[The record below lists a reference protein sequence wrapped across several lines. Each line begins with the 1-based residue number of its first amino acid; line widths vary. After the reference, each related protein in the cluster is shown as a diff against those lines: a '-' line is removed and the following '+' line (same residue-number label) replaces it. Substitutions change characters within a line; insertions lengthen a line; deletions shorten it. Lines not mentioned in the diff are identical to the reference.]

1 MASSKQA
8 PARDIFRLYW
18 THALRHKHLMFLAL
32 LGTIVVQI
40 GSIFAPV
47 FIARFFNLL
56 VASSMNRTHAEGL
69 YTALAL
75 VGAFLLLA
83 WGSRRV
89 RGICTVLFE
98 SRTMHDLYLSSF
110 GYLLRHSHRF
120 FASQFAGTLT
130 RRVSKYVHA
139 FEQLFDSLAMVF
151 LPTFVYAIGV
161 ITVLYSRSPT
171 LGIVLGMWSLVFVTF
186 QIAVSHYRQP
196 IRVARS
202 DADSAM
208 VGGIADAVSNQHSVM
223 LFARVKHE
231 LSRLRKLVSEWRRM
245 THRSWIVDEYIWAA
259 QGLFLITIQM
269 GLLGGA
275 IYYWKLGLLQVG
287 DFVLIQAYIFGL
299 IEHLEGVTR
308 ELRRVYD
315 AMADAGEMVAILTL
329 PHEIVDIPHAP
340 VLTVSKAAISFKNVT
355 FSYEEGGGVI
365 RDLSFDI
372 KPKQKI
378 GLVGKSGAGK
388 STIMKLILRH
398 YDVQSGEIAI
408 DGQNVALVTQDSL
421 RESIG
426 VVPQEPLLFH
436 RAIHENIAYGKLDA
450 SRTSIEHAAKL
461 AHAHEFI
468 EKLPQGYESFVGE
481 RGIKLS
487 GGERQRIAIARALL
501 KDAPIL
507 LLDEAT
513 SALDSESEMAIQK
526 ALHELM
532 QGKTVI
538 AIAHR
543 LSTLREMD
551 RIIVLNDGRII
562 EDGTHD
568 QLVERGGVYAELWSH
583 QAGGFLKDE
592 G

>member
-1 MASSKQA
+1 MA
-8 PARDIFRLYW
+8 PVRDIFRIYIA
-18 THALRHKHLMFLAL
+18 HALKHKRLMFLAL
-32 LGTIVVQI
+32 AGTVFVQV
-40 GSIFAPV
+40 GSILAPV
-47 FIARFFNLL
+47 YIARFFNLL
-56 VASSMNRTHAEGL
+56 VKSSGDRVNAEGL
-69 YTALAL
+69 YVALAL
-75 VGAFLLLA
+75 VGVFLLLS
-83 WGSRRV
+83 WSSRRV
-89 RGICTVLFE
+89 RGISTVLFE
-98 SRTMHDLYLSSF
+98 SRTMYDLYLSSF
-110 GYLLRHSHRF
+110 GYLLRHSHHF

-151 LPTFVYAIGV
+151 FPTLVYAIGV
-161 ITVLYSRSPT
+161 ITVLYMRSPALGT
-171 LGIVLGMWSLVFVTF
+171 ALGIWSLVFVTF
-186 QIAVSHYRQP
+186 QIAVAQYRQP

-202 DADSAM
+202 DADSTM
-208 VGGIADAVSNQHSVM
+208 VGGIADAVSNQHSVL
-223 LFARVKHE
+223 LFSRVKHE
-231 LSRLRKLVSEWRRM
+231 LARFRKLVSHWRQM

-259 QGLFLITIQM
+259 QGLFLIAIQM

-275 IYYWKLGLLQVG
+275 IYYWKLGALEVG

-329 PHEIVDIPHAP
+329 PHDITDVAHAP
-340 VLTVSKAAISFKNVT
+340 MLAVTKAAIRFENVS
-355 FSYEEGGGVI
+355 FSYQEGGGVI
-365 RDLSFDI
+365 RNLSFDI
-372 KPKQKI
+372 QPKQKV

-388 STIMKLILRH
+388 STIMKLLLRH
-398 YDVQSGEIAI
+398 YDVTSGSISI
-408 DGQNVALVTQDSL
+408 DGQNVSYVTQDSL
-421 RESIG
+421 REAIG

-450 SRTSIEHAAKL
+450 TRAQIEKAAKL
-461 AHAHEFI
+461 AHAHDFV
-468 EKLPQGYESFVGE
+468 EKLPDGYESYVGE

-487 GGERQRIAIARALL
+487 GGERQRIAIARAIL

-513 SALDSESEMAIQK
+513 SALDSESEVAIQK
-526 ALHELM
+526 ALHVLM
-532 QGKTVI
+532 EGKTVI

-551 RIIVLNDGRII
+551 RIIVLDEGRII

-568 QLVERGGVYAELWSH
+568 ELVARGGVYSELWSH
-583 QAGGFLKDE
+583 QVGGFLTDE
-592 G
+592 T

>member
-1 MASSKQA
+1 MARKNKA
-8 PARDIFRLYW
+8 PARDIFRIYW
-18 THALRHKHLMFLAL
+18 AHALKHKHLMFLAL
-32 LGTIVVQI
+32 TGTVVVQL

-56 VASSMNRTHAEGL
+56 VATSSDKANAEGL

-75 VGAFLLLA
+75 VGFFLFLS

-89 RGICTVLFE
+89 RGISTVLFE
-98 SRTMHDLYLSSF
+98 SRTMYDLYLSSF
-110 GYLLRHSHRF
+110 NYLLRHSHNF

-130 RRVSKYVHA
+130 RRVSKYAHA
-139 FEQLFDSLAMVF
+139 FEQLFDSIVMVF
-151 LPTFVYAIGV
+151 FPTLVYGTGV
-161 ITVLYSRSPT
+161 IAVLYSRSPA
-171 LGIVLGMWSLVFVTF
+171 LGIALGLWSVLFVSF
-186 QIAVSHYRQP
+186 QVAVSHYRQP

-202 DADSAM
+202 DADSTM

-231 LSRLRKLVSEWRRM
+231 VARFRKLVSHWRQM
-245 THRSWIVDEYIWAA
+245 THRTWIVDEYIWAA

-275 IYYWKLGLLQVG
+275 VYYWKQGALQVG

-299 IEHLEGVTR
+299 IEHLESVTR

-315 AMADAGEMVAILTL
+315 AMADAGEMVTILTT
-329 PHEIVDIPHAP
+329 PHEVVDMPHAATLA
-340 VLTVSKAAISFKNVT
+340 VTKAAIRFENVS
-355 FSYEEGGGVI
+355 FSYEKGGGVMNN
-365 RDLSFDI
+365 LSFEID
-372 KPKQKI
+372 PKQKV
-378 GLVGKSGAGK
+378 GLVGRSGAGK

-398 YDVQSGEIAI
+398 YDVQSGGVMI
-408 DGQNVALVTQDSL
+408 DGQNVAHVTQDSL
-421 RESIG
+421 REAIG

-436 RAIHENIAYGKLDA
+436 RAIHENIAYGKLNA
-450 SRTSIEHAAKL
+450 TPPQIEKAAKL
-461 AHAHEFI
+461 AHAHDFI
-468 EKLPQGYESFVGE
+468 VKLPEGYESFVGE

-487 GGERQRIAIARALL
+487 GGERQRIAIARAIL

-513 SALDSESEMAIQK
+513 SALDSESEVAIQQ
-526 ALHELM
+526 ALHVLM
-532 QGKTVI
+532 EGKTVI

-551 RIIVLNDGRII
+551 RIIVLDEGRIV

-568 QLVERGGVYAELWSH
+568 ELVERSGVYAELWSH
-583 QAGGFLKDE
+583 QAGGFLTDDD
-592 G
+592 